1 MIVRAFVGPSAHLSM
16 RPSVRPSM
24 HLCVCLRASACTL
37 NQMTYFATPQDES
50 ETESDE
56 SDVEQEPKQGKKP
69 KVGSI
74 R

>member
-1 MIVRAFVGPSAHLSM
+1 MLAFVGLSAHLSM

-24 HLCVCLRASACTL
+24 HLCVCLRASACNL
-37 NQMTYFATPQDES
+37 NPIAYFTTPQDES

-56 SDVEQEPKQGKKP
+56 SDVEKEPKEGKKP

-74 R
+74 C